1 MIGDAVTVMML
12 YLTKENSIP
21 LEGQIRKK
29 KSSKGQLETTEL
41 KISILSGYTIIS

>member
-1 MIGDAVTVMML
+1 ML
-12 YLTKENSIP
+12 FDKRKLDPFGRPDK
-21 LEGQIRKK
+21 KK